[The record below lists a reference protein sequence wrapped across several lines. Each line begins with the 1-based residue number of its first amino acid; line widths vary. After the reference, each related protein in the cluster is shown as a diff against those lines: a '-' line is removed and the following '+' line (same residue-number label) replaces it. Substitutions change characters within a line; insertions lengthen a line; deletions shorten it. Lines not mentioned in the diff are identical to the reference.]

1 MTRTPLSWLNLTH
14 NKGRFALS
22 LAGVGFAVVLMF
34 VEAGF
39 YNALLDSTVSLIDRF
54 DADLVIVSKV
64 KTTLQAWGG
73 APRRRLAQALAVPGV
88 ADVAPL
94 YLEGNRSVWRTERTE
109 TGDRTTGRR
118 QVVRVLGVDPDNPA
132 LALTGLAG
140 KSNDLRL
147 PDRALFDRSA
157 SAAY

>member
-39 YNALLDSTVSLIDRF
+39 YNALLDSTVALIDHF
-54 DADLVIVSKV
+54 DADLVVVSKV

-88 ADVAPL
+88 ADVTPL
-94 YLEGNRSVWRTERTE
+94 YLEGVRSVWRSER
-109 TGDRTTGRR
+109 TGRR
-118 QVVRVLGVDPDNPA
+118 RVVRVLGVDPDNPSLDLPELQSHA
-132 LALTGLAG
+132 
-140 KSNDLRL
+140 DHLRL
-147 PDRALFDRSA
+147 PNRALFDRAA
-157 SAAY
+157 SAVYG